1 MRSFC
6 GALVITRVI
15 DKINV
20 LVTKR
25 LFLRLDRRL
34 TLRNQRVSLSVN
46 NPSHN
51 WEFMMNWESNI
62 FEIQSDKSTLEYEK
76 TRKKRPSGRPSGQSN
91 NRRSGQSNGRV
102 SKSNRDS
109 KPRSKT
115 SKSRSPG
122 GGRSSPKGHQVTI

>member
-1 MRSFC
+1 MIFEALQLELTDSSFTVLLKMFLIHLQALRIWRKIGVRC
-6 GALVITRVI
+6 NKSGAKADFRFII
-15 DKINV
+15 Y
-20 LVTKR
+20 
-25 LFLRLDRRL
+25 
-34 TLRNQRVSLSVN
+34 VSN
-46 NPSHN
+46 
-51 WEFMMNWESNI
+51 SNI

-91 NRRSGQSNGRV
+91 NRRSDQSNGRI